1 MQMISLSKLLLLNG
15 GSCISIADIDEC
27 SNIQLNVCPQVCTNT
42 IGGFICSCRE
52 GFQRE
57 SGNGT
62 TCIGKT
68 HAFVKWINISLVTLG
83 SWLTMF
89 AEEIYSFRLMQVSSI
104 RILFP
109 TMTREI
115 VWLRLSPSQPRICI
129 THTSVTSHRLW
140 KCLIFVDDLYK
151 KKRNKTTK
159 NKKKRKQKKRP
170 SYFSDIDEC
179 ASGQALCDHICNNNE
194 GSYSCRCYYG
204 YQINT
209 DGRGCTQGLSFGWMY
224 MHVISKA
231 LRAVTKADLT
241 PPQSRQDIQCPRSQ
255 NI

>member
-151 KKRNKTTK
+151 KKEIKQQKTKKAKTK
-159 NKKKRKQKKRP
+159 KTAFLFFRYRRVC
-170 SYFSDIDEC
+170 F
-179 ASGQALCDHICNNNE
+179 
-194 GSYSCRCYYG
+194 GSSP
-204 YQINT
+204 
-209 DGRGCTQGLSFGWMY
+209 LWS
-224 MHVISKA
+224 H
-231 LRAVTKADLT
+231 L
-241 PPQSRQDIQCPRSQ
+241 
-255 NI
+255 